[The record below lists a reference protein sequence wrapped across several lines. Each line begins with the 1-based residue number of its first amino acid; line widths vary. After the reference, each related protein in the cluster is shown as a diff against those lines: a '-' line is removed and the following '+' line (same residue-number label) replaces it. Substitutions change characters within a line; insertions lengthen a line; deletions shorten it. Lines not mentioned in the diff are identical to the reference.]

1 MLSTTAFA
9 PGEVSLRELM
19 LGLIAVAVFIGV
31 VVGRSTERA
40 RRTYKDW
47 ETAKVA
53 LKKGR
58 SIALSEIRKA
68 VITMLVIGGLLLALF
83 IGAMKV

>member
-19 LGLIAVAVFIGV
+19 LGLIAVAVFVGI
-31 VVGRSTERA
+31 VVGRNTERA

-47 ETAKVA
+47 DAAKVA

-58 SIALSEIRKA
+58 GIALARFARPSSPCSSSPASCWPCSSAR
-68 VITMLVIGGLLLALF
+68 
-83 IGAMKV
+83 